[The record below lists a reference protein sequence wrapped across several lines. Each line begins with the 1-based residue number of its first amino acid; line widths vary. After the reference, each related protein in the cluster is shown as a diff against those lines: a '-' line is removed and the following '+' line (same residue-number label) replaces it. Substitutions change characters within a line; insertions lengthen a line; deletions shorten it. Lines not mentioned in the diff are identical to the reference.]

1 MNTLWQLRLAHSDDI
16 MALSAFL
23 AASTLELN
31 DPTEH
36 HPDDQW
42 LVAIPVAAS
51 VAVSVAPVSEMPAV
65 NEGVA
70 MGCIRIRRNIG
81 LDQPRYWYHVGCVVH
96 AAPDLGLFHRQRTLL
111 IGNDHTGC
119 SELADI
125 STHDRQLDISERRML
140 TRLLVRSALL
150 VLHRDY
156 TSHVSEANLD
166 TTSLNQT
173 SANKVIVGL
182 PGLSDGLGA
191 APFWQGLGRHC
202 YDGDIRLAQARFGAL
217 WLTHVAALLPRHPL
231 VAALLNESA
240 QAAIGCV
247 HPEAGLLQDALIEVG
262 LRAGEHV
269 NLYDAG
275 PVFEGDL
282 TLLRGISGV
291 YPRTLVVQADFEAS
305 GWCLLIEPGVPKA
318 RGADVQLC
326 LVPARVNFQGELLI
340 SWESAQRL
348 GLHSGDQVLAEE
360 FKL

>member
-1 MNTLWQLRLAHSDDI
+1 MNTLWQLRLAHRDDLA
-16 MALSAFL
+16 ALSAFL
-23 AASTLELN
+23 AESTLEAS
-31 DPTEH
+31 DPSEH
-36 HPDDQW
+36 HAHDQW
-42 LVAIPVAAS
+42 LVAIPIAA
-51 VAVSVAPVSEMPAV
+51 APMPV
-65 NEGVA
+65 TSKPVA

-111 IGNDHTGC
+111 IGNDLTGC
-119 SELADI
+119 TELADI
-125 STHDRQLDISERRML
+125 ATHDRQLELSERQML
-140 TRLLVRSALL
+140 TRLLVTSALL
-150 VLHRDY
+150 LLHRDHANY
-156 TSHVSEANLD
+156 VSETNLGHA
-166 TTSLNQT
+166 SLGQT
-173 SANKVIVGL
+173 PANKVIAGL

-191 APFWQGLGRHC
+191 APFWQGLGRHF

-231 VAALLNESA
+231 VASLLNESA

-247 HPEAGLLQDALIEVG
+247 HPHASLLQDALVEVG

-291 YPRTLVVQADFEAS
+291 YPRTLVVQADVEAS
-305 GWCLLIEPGVPKA
+305 AWCLLVKAAVPKA
-318 RGADVQLC
+318 KSADVQLC

-340 SWESAQRL
+340 DCESAQRL

-360 FKL
+360 FKP